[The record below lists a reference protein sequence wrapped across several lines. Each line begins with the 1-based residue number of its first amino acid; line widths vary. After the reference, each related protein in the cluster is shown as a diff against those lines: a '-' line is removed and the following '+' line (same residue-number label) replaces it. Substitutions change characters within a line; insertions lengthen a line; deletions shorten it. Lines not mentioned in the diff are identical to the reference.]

1 MNKDSLNILSNLIS
15 KKSVTPEDDGCQDYI
30 FSELKEFGF
39 ELRDLSENNVKN
51 SLIFQSSKKSPNI
64 LFEAP
69 PSKLMRASFESR

>member
-51 SLIFQSSKKSPNI
+51 SLIFQSI
-64 LFEAP
+64 
-69 PSKLMRASFESR
+69 